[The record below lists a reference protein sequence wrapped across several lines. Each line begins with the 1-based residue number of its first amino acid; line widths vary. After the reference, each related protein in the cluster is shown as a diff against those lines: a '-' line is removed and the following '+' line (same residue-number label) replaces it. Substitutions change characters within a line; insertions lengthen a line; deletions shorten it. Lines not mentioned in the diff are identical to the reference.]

1 MKINHKK
8 GYASTVST
16 FKDPI
21 LMAQGSLLGG
31 EGSGSKQ
38 TDDEGQS
45 PQEQPSEVSL
55 HEYTDAFISF
65 IGDGSGVAVL
75 KSIE

>member
-1 MKINHKK
+1 MKINHRK

-21 LMAQGSLLGG
+21 LMVQGSLLGG
-31 EGSGSKQ
+31 EGSGSAQ
-38 TDDEGQS
+38 TDEEGQS

-55 HEYTDAFISF
+55 HEYTDAFIGF
-65 IGDGSGVAVL
+65 IGDGSKVAVL